1 MLPFSKM
8 SDEDLETVTGGMI
21 VGLEEISTP
30 DSIALIPIPHLS
42 KPQPVEGAKIIL
54 Y

>member
-21 VGLEEISTP
+21 VGLEEISN
-30 DSIALIPIPHLS
+30 DIALIPIPGGFT
-42 KPQPVEGAKIIL
+42 KPQPGEDAKIIL